1 MRRSSRP
8 FIARLIMAVAA
19 VGLFIVGYQW
29 GNQFQHAHQA
39 PLRIDG
45 VLLRPPVELLELDL
59 QGPQGPFNRADLDQ
73 HWTLIAFGSP
83 GSAEGHRG
91 VSRLIEIANRVADQS
106 DLRKQLQLLLISADD
121 TPILARDFEQLTP
134 SLRVLSTRG
143 PQLAELKDALGAG
156 QNEPAEAADQP
167 PPLFLVDPRAR
178 LVALFAG
185 GQPAAS
191 IADDLKMLS
200 QRPDALSNA
209 PAPPTDE
216 PTAADAPSSPID
228 TSVSE

>member
-8 FIARLIMAVAA
+8 FITRLIMAVAA

-29 GNQFQHAHQA
+29 GNQFQTAHQA

-45 VLLRPPVELLELDL
+45 LLLRPPVELPELELH
-59 QGPQGPFNRADLDQ
+59 GPQGPFSRADLDAR
-73 HWTLIAFGSP
+73 WSLIAFGSP
-83 GSAEGHRG
+83 GSAAGHRG
-91 VSRLIEIANRVADQS
+91 VSRLIEIANRIADQP

-121 TPILARDFEQLTP
+121 APILARDFEQLTP
-134 SLRVLSTRG
+134 SLRVLSAPE
-143 PQLAELKDALGAG
+143 PQLAELKGALGAG
-156 QNEPAEAADQP
+156 SSEPAEAADQP

-191 IADDLKMLS
+191 VADDLKMLS
-200 QRPDALSNA
+200 ERPDALMAA
-209 PAPPTDE
+209 PESAD
-216 PTAADAPSSPID
+216 TAATDNPNQ
-228 TSVSE
+228 